1 MKKTTKMLAILLA
14 AMTALS
20 GCGGSG
26 TTTTQTEGK
35 TETTAAAEKTGTETA
50 QKGPKD
56 EVVTMAVISSWDT
69 LNIYNTSGNYGNAVA
84 DQLFERL
91 VTRTHDGVIEPRLAT
106 EWQIA
111 DDNKSMTFK
120 LAENALWH
128 DGEKLTLYL
137 PVRQ

>member
-50 QKGPKD
+50 QKGP
-56 EVVTMAVISSWDT
+56 
-69 LNIYNTSGNYGNAVA
+69 
-84 DQLFERL
+84 R
-91 VTRTHDGVIEPRLAT
+91 
-106 EWQIA
+106 
-111 DDNKSMTFK
+111 
-120 LAENALWH
+120 
-128 DGEKLTLYL
+128 
-137 PVRQ
+137 

>member
-35 TETTAAAEKTGTETA
+35 TETTAAAGTETA

-111 DDNKSMTFK
+111 DDNKS
-120 LAENALWH
+120 N
-128 DGEKLTLYL
+128 
-137 PVRQ
+137 

>member
-56 EVVTMAVISSWDT
+56 EVVTIMKIIHLA
-69 LNIYNTSGNYGNAVA
+69 
-84 DQLFERL
+84 LFGQWTIL
-91 VTRTHDGVIEPRLAT
+91 VSNVV
-106 EWQIA
+106 
-111 DDNKSMTFK
+111 MT
-120 LAENALWH
+120 
-128 DGEKLTLYL
+128 Y
-137 PVRQ
+137 